1 MLRFRHALWTCQQQ
15 TYAQPSR
22 APVIV
27 RSKGSLHVN
36 AVFGCVRRLSKSL
49 STTTHCTLIARYS
62 RSHRHL
68 KIFSLPII
76 PLFCD
81 VADFLEAPLHVSQL
95 RERGR
100 YHPPLHQLYYR
111 WTLTR
116 IGIRYSSI
124 WQVNTRLEQ
133 MRLRIHGTSRSK
145 RIFKTCPRDNGNTKC
160 KPWAL
165 TLILLYP
172 Q

>member
-1 MLRFRHALWTCQQQ
+1 M
-15 TYAQPSR
+15 YARLSR
-22 APVIV
+22 APEIL
-27 RSKGSLHVN
+27 RSKSGLHVN

-68 KIFSLPII
+68 KIFSSPII

-81 VADFLEAPLHVSQL
+81 VANFLGAPLHVSQL

-100 YHPPLHQLYYR
+100 YHLPRRQPYYR
-111 WTLTR
+111 LTLTR
-116 IGIRYSSI
+116 TGTRYLSI
-124 WQVNTRLEQ
+124 WQVNTKLEQ
-133 MRLRIHGTSRSK
+133 MRLLSQGISRSK
-145 RIFKTCPRDNGNTKC
+145 RTFKKCPRGDGNMKC
-160 KPWAL
+160 KPWASTSVL
-165 TLILLYP
+165 PYL